1 MPTFSII
8 IPVYNVAR
16 YLEDCLN
23 SVIQQTFSDWEAI
36 CINDGS
42 TDESL
47 DILERFATMDTRIK
61 IFTQPNGGLSV
72 ARNKGMEKASGE
84 YILFLDSDDYIT
96 TDALQ
101 IINNK
106 LDGQDLL
113 CFNGIRFHEEDNR
126 LDAPDPIEPAAI
138 ITGWDYY
145 NRYALQVRQFA
156 FVCVVLRCYRKAYLA
171 KNNISFHPGIYH
183 EDNLFTPIAC
193 FHAQKVSVIDNVLYY
208 YRIRSGSIMK
218 TDSNKHNNDILFV
231 ANQLA
236 AFFTKLE
243 GINKTIIYRAITH
256 HYQVV
261 FAQSNSKL
269 DKELRSL
276 VNWELYKMVSRTK
289 LRHKINYLLVKI
301 HPRMFRNWSK
311 KVSNHKRNP

>member
-42 TDESL
+42 TDGSLSQLEKIAEQDNRFIIINQYNQGQAAARNNGL
-47 DILERFATMDTRIK
+47 DI
-61 IFTQPNGGLSV
+61 
-72 ARNKGMEKASGE
+72 ASGE
-84 YILFLDSDDYIT
+84 YILFLDSDDYLHP
-96 TDALQ
+96 DCLK
-101 IINNK
+101 IISQEIGDK
-106 LDGQDLL
+106 DML
-113 CFNGIRFHEEDNR
+113 CFNGQLYLENENRHLPADTLEEAD
-126 LDAPDPIEPAAI
+126 DISGY
-138 ITGWDYY
+138 TYY
-145 NRYALQVRQFA
+145 CQHYFDKRHFSI
-156 FVCVVLRCYRKAYLA
+156 VCVVLQCYRRLFIEQ
-171 KNNISFHPGIYH
+171 NNIRFYPGIYH
-183 EDNLFTPIAC
+183 EDNLFTPVA
-193 FHAQKVSVIDNVLYY
+193 FYHAHHIKVINKSLYH
-208 YRIRSGSIMK
+208 YRIREGSTMTNK
-218 TDSNKHNNDILFV
+218 TTKHVYDMLIV

-236 AFFTKLE
+236 DFFTQLA

-276 VNWELYKMVSRTK
+276 VNWKLYKTVSRTK
-289 LRHKINYLLVKI
+289 LRHRI
-301 HPRMFRNWSK
+301 HYWLIKMCPKMYRMYVESPK
-311 KVSNHKRNP
+311 QSI